1 VSETAEPLPK
11 AYYQYLQ
18 ELQALDFVLVD
29 LTLYLD
35 THPDDEQA
43 LAQFKQF
50 QKRKH
55 NLMTQFESA
64 FGPLHQYGLSPATGP
79 SWAWSETPWPWQV

>member
-1 VSETAEPLPK
+1 MSETPSQMPK
-11 AYYQYLQ
+11 AYYQYLH
-18 ELQALDFVLVD
+18 ELQSIDFVLCE

-43 LAQFKQF
+43 LAQFTQF

-55 NLMTQFESA
+55 NLMTQFEAA
-64 FGPLHQYGLSPATGP
+64 FGPLYEFGVSPISGNKWT
-79 SWAWSETPWPWQV
+79 WSQTPWPWQV

>member
-1 VSETAEPLPK
+1 MSETTESLPK

-18 ELQALDFVLVD
+18 ELQAIDFVLVD

-55 NLMTQFESA
+55 NL
-64 FGPLHQYGLSPATGP
+64 
-79 SWAWSETPWPWQV
+79 